1 MDQKE
6 TIDSTSPSDKL
17 KEIISHPVTDLFDWM
32 TELHRS
38 LSSFVES
45 TFSPLND
52 DNWGHL
58 QFLKQGTIVAE
69 LKLAFPKAGGF
80 VLRRSWNENDYTIIS
95 YDEFDQLGMYIKNS
109 ADFNQELYS
118 FETQLF
124 EPQSGLINCLYQFL
138 QTQYLKAS
146 EGKIETRQIHL
157 IEEVLQAWDQMPSF
171 ELSIKKRADD
181 ASLLDIFDKLTFLE
195 ANPVLKWTERQVVI
209 AQWYERLNQ
218 RILVKSRAH
227 KLSLWSLKT
236 SLYQKKIAHFFKR
249 IKMRPKNNILGLINQ
264 YTIGKIIWFFST
276 VKNNLGYSV
285 ALAVYGPFTYYFIT
299 MPMNPHAMS
308 AVGKV
313 RNAYLEL
320 KQTLTSEITELTE
333 SKVKSVV
340 SVQKDAVTLSQATH
354 QQPNPR
360 QAVPSFNQIIG
371 LSDVTLT
378 SPGSLMVLT
387 DDGVKKPYQSSFL
400 NMILSTD
407 VSMVD
412 QQSWNERMGRF
423 KNMQIS
429 LEENLEYAP
438 RMGRLEQL
446 ETQYN
451 FPMMVETTWEELDR
465 YLQLIYKIR
474 TQYSQISPKFKQY
487 LVNEVNRTQQL
498 QLYLWDRMSR
508 FILDQPY
515 VMLDQDK
522 EQKRND
528 YYIGRSFIFM
538 EEMTQVLSWRYNNF
552 KKPVGFEKIESLAKF
567 YKEQRKESGNILT
580 NLKNNSDLFKQKE
593 LLSTAEFR
601 SYMKRQWEILF
612 LQNAK
617 AEEASNNGLNMYI
630 WSVRNTVWVLQSLYS
645 SRREDLELLLAKD
658 QKGLLTNEEIWRHN
672 KIELLYETLIHN
684 LTLEYVGIRKEISE
698 NLGKDLESIQREI
711 ILSNLKEFV
720 IDRNKLL
727 NKHQDDVLFLGSKNE
742 K

>member
-1 MDQKE
+1 
-6 TIDSTSPSDKL
+6 
-17 KEIISHPVTDLFDWM
+17 
-32 TELHRS
+32 
-38 LSSFVES
+38 
-45 TFSPLND
+45 
-52 DNWGHL
+52 
-58 QFLKQGTIVAE
+58 
-69 LKLAFPKAGGF
+69 
-80 VLRRSWNENDYTIIS
+80 
-95 YDEFDQLGMYIKNS
+95 
-109 ADFNQELYS
+109 
-118 FETQLF
+118 
-124 EPQSGLINCLYQFL
+124 
-138 QTQYLKAS
+138 
-146 EGKIETRQIHL
+146 
-157 IEEVLQAWDQMPSF
+157 
-171 ELSIKKRADD
+171 
-181 ASLLDIFDKLTFLE
+181 
-195 ANPVLKWTERQVVI
+195 
-209 AQWYERLNQ
+209 
-218 RILVKSRAH
+218 
-227 KLSLWSLKT
+227 
-236 SLYQKKIAHFFKR
+236 
-249 IKMRPKNNILGLINQ
+249 
-264 YTIGKIIWFFST
+264 
-276 VKNNLGYSV
+276 
-285 ALAVYGPFTYYFIT
+285 
-299 MPMNPHAMS
+299 
-308 AVGKV
+308 
-313 RNAYLEL
+313 
-320 KQTLTSEITELTE
+320 
-333 SKVKSVV
+333 
-340 SVQKDAVTLSQATH
+340 
-354 QQPNPR
+354 
-360 QAVPSFNQIIG
+360 
-371 LSDVTLT
+371 
-378 SPGSLMVLT
+378 MVLT
-387 DDGVKKPYQSSFL
+387 DDGVRKPYQSSFL

-429 LEENLEYAP
+429 LEESLEYAP

-465 YLQLIYKIR
+465 YLQAIYKIR

-552 KKPVGFEKIESLAKF
+552 KKPVGFEKIEALAKF

-617 AEEASNNGLNMYI
+617 AEEASNNGLNLYI

-645 SRREDLELLLAKD
+645 TRREDLELLLAKD
-658 QKGLLTNEEIWRHN
+658 QKGLLTNDEVWRHN
-672 KIELLYETLIHN
+672 KIELLYETLLHN

-698 NLGKDLESIQREI
+698 NLGKDLESIQRET
-711 ILSNLKEFV
+711 ILSNLKEFI